1 MDAIA
6 ALYESG
12 LSIREVARRI
22 GICFSTVRYRLIKN
36 GLFRVKHKRLR
47 NGLATCRQ
55 CGEVKVACRFPHLCY
70 GAYLCQVCLR
80 LAQEGWQLRRRG
92 ISNEKY
98 QALFEAQGGKCA
110 ICGVIAGHRSRY
122 GKVCRLAIDHDHRTG
137 QVRGLLC
144 NSCNRGLGRF
154 KDSIE
159 YLEAAIR
166 YLKREQ

>member
-6 ALYESG
+6 ALYTSG
-12 LSIREVARRI
+12 LSIREVARRT
-22 GICFSTVRYRLIKN
+22 GICFSTVRYRLIRS

-55 CGEVKVACRFPHLCY
+55 CGEVKNADQFPILCY
-70 GAYLCQVCLR
+70 GAYLCQVCFR
-80 LAQEGWQLRRRG
+80 SAQEGWQLRRQG
-92 ISNEKY
+92 VSNKQY
-98 QALFEAQGGKCA
+98 QALFKAQNGKCA
-110 ICGVIAGHRSRY
+110 ICGAIDGHRSRY
-122 GKVCRLAIDHDHRTG
+122 GKVCRLAVDHDHRTG

-159 YLEAAIR
+159 NLEAAIR
-166 YLKREQ
+166 YLKRGQ